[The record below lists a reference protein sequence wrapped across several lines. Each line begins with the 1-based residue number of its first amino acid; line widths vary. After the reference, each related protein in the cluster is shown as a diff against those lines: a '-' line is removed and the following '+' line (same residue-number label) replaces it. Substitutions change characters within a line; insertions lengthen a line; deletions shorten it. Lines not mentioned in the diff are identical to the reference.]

1 MKRVGGYLKSI
12 LPLVAMLGIQFA
24 ASTVQMIRFMLQY
37 GVEEG
42 TQIYMNDTMTIL
54 LISDVLLLGVAGLW
68 YYISVVRRRE
78 KYGLRETSL
87 FQKKDLAGL
96 LLMAVGAQFLI
107 GILMSGWE
115 VLDPKSM
122 QEYTDLIE
130 SAGLGES
137 GISAIL
143 ATVIIGPVAE
153 ELIFRGLTVEY
164 LKRAGASFWVINILQ
179 ALFFGIAHLNLVQGS
194 YAFLIGLL
202 AGYLVL
208 RCHSIW
214 AGIAFHMLFNG
225 YYLVEPL
232 IAGVLGVLPEVLQ
245 VICLVV
251 FGLLLVALPLR
262 RLIRDTKERTIG

>member
-1 MKRVGGYLKSI
+1 M
-12 LPLVAMLGIQFA
+12 
-24 ASTVQMIRFMLQY
+24 
-37 GVEEG
+37 
-42 TQIYMNDTMTIL
+42 
-54 LISDVLLLGVAGLW
+54 
-68 YYISVVRRRE
+68 
-78 KYGLRETSL
+78 SL
-87 FQKKDLAGL
+87 FQKKDLVSL

-130 SAGLGES
+130 DAGLGES

-143 ATVIIGPVAE
+143 ATVIIGPIAE

-208 RCHSIW
+208 RYRSIW

-225 YYLVEPL
+225 YYLLEPL
-232 IAGVLGVLPEVLQ
+232 VAGALGFLPEVLQ
-245 VICLVV
+245 AICFVV

-262 RLIRDTKERTIG
+262 RLIRKTEEQDME

>member
-12 LPLVAMLGIQFA
+12 LPLVTMLGIQFA
-24 ASTVQMIRFMLQY
+24 ASTVQMIRFMVQY

-78 KYGLRETSL
+78 KYGIRETSL
-87 FQKKDLAGL
+87 FQKKDLIGL

-130 SAGLGES
+130 GAGLGES

-143 ATVIIGPVAE
+143 ATVIIGIS
-153 ELIFRGLTVEY
+153 LIRFFTSSKAAQGLRKVKGLRFLATPQGTTAVLLGSILY
-164 LKRAGASFWVINILQ
+164 KFCIQIAINAGLPANMLKFITAV
-179 ALFFGIAHLNLVQGS
+179 LFLLV
-194 YAFLIGLL
+194 LVL
-202 AGYLVL
+202 AG
-208 RCHSIW
+208 RKGEEIIH
-214 AGIAFHMLFNG
+214 A
-225 YYLVEPL
+225 
-232 IAGVLGVLPEVLQ
+232 
-245 VICLVV
+245 
-251 FGLLLVALPLR
+251 
-262 RLIRDTKERTIG
+262 

>member
-1 MKRVGGYLKSI
+1 
-12 LPLVAMLGIQFA
+12 
-24 ASTVQMIRFMLQY
+24 
-37 GVEEG
+37 
-42 TQIYMNDTMTIL
+42 
-54 LISDVLLLGVAGLW
+54 
-68 YYISVVRRRE
+68 
-78 KYGLRETSL
+78 
-87 FQKKDLAGL
+87 
-96 LLMAVGAQFLI
+96 
-107 GILMSGWE
+107 MSGWE

-130 SAGLGES
+130 DAGLGES

-143 ATVIIGPVAE
+143 ATVIIGPIAE

-208 RCHSIW
+208 RYRSIW

-225 YYLVEPL
+225 YYLLEPL
-232 IAGVLGVLPEVLQ
+232 VAGALGFLPEVLQ
-245 VICLVV
+245 AICFVV

-262 RLIRDTKERTIG
+262 RLIRKTEEQDME

>member
-1 MKRVGGYLKSI
+1 MKKAGGYLKSI

-24 ASTVQMIRFMLQY
+24 ASTVQMIRFMVQY

-42 TQIYMNDTMTIL
+42 TQIYMNDTMTVL

-68 YYISVVRRRE
+68 YYISVVRWRE
-78 KYGLRETSL
+78 KYGIREMSL
-87 FQKKDLAGL
+87 F
-96 LLMAVGAQFLI
+96 LMAVGAQFLI

-130 SAGLGES
+130 DAGLGES

-143 ATVIIGPVAE
+143 ATVIIGPIAE

-208 RCHSIW
+208 RYRSIW

-225 YYLVEPL
+225 YYLLEPL
-232 IAGVLGVLPEVLQ
+232 VAGALGFLPEVLQ
-245 VICLVV
+245 AICFVV

-262 RLIRDTKERTIG
+262 RLIRKTEEQDME

>member
-1 MKRVGGYLKSI
+1 M
-12 LPLVAMLGIQFA
+12 PLVAMLGIQFA
-24 ASTVQMIRFMLQY
+24 ASTVQMIRFMVQY

-42 TQIYMNDTMTIL
+42 TQIYMNDTMTVL

-68 YYISVVRRRE
+68 YYISVVRWRE
-78 KYGLRETSL
+78 KYGIREMSL
-87 FQKKDLAGL
+87 FQKKKDLVSL

-130 SAGLGES
+130 DAGLGES

-143 ATVIIGPVAE
+143 ATVIIGPIAE

-208 RCHSIW
+208 RYRSIW
-214 AGIAFHMLFNG
+214 AGIVFHMLFNG
-225 YYLVEPL
+225 YYLLEPL
-232 IAGVLGVLPEVLQ
+232 VAGALGFLPEVLQ
-245 VICLVV
+245 AICFVV

-262 RLIRDTKERTIG
+262 RLIRKTEERDME

>member
-78 KYGLRETSL
+78 KYGIRETSL

-122 QEYTDLIE
+122 QE
-130 SAGLGES
+130 
-137 GISAIL
+137 
-143 ATVIIGPVAE
+143 
-153 ELIFRGLTVEY
+153 
-164 LKRAGASFWVINILQ
+164 
-179 ALFFGIAHLNLVQGS
+179 
-194 YAFLIGLL
+194 
-202 AGYLVL
+202 
-208 RCHSIW
+208 
-214 AGIAFHMLFNG
+214 
-225 YYLVEPL
+225 
-232 IAGVLGVLPEVLQ
+232 
-245 VICLVV
+245 
-251 FGLLLVALPLR
+251 
-262 RLIRDTKERTIG
+262 

>member
-12 LPLVAMLGIQFA
+12 LPLVTMLGIQFA
-24 ASTVQMIRFMLQY
+24 ASTVQMIRFMVQY

-78 KYGLRETSL
+78 KYGIRETSL

-115 VLDPKSM
+115 VLDPK
-122 QEYTDLIE
+122 

-164 LKRAGASFWVINILQ
+164 LKRAGASFWVINTLQ

-232 IAGVLGVLPEVLQ
+232 VSGALDFLPEVLQ

-251 FGLLLVALPLR
+251 FGLILVALPLR
-262 RLIRDTKERTIG
+262 RLIRKTEERTIG